1 MMHSASYS
9 STIRFISRSLK
20 KGTSR
25 IELELVRVEGSI
37 GRRQTTAFSSSRLYR
52 RVSWGAGSLLNQVI
66 SCIRQN
72 GRTN

>member
-25 IELELVRVEGSI
+25 IELELVQVERSI
-37 GRRQTTAFSSSRLYR
+37 GRRQTSASSSSPLYR
-52 RVSWGAGSLLNQVI
+52 RVSWGAGGLLNQVI

-72 GRTN
+72 D